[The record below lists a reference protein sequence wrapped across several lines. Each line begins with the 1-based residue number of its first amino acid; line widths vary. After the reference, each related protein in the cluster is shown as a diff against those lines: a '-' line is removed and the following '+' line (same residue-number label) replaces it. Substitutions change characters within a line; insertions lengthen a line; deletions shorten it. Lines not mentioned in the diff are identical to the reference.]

1 MVARKAVAKRNMEFV
16 PSECFTMDSLC
27 ISSYLEPEMALDL
40 SKTTRKTTRNV
51 QCKKAPKRLNVTL
64 NSQPS
69 IQSML
74 TQVTQERDFADV
86 LADALSSQ
94 DPDDV
99 SFSGGN
105 RHTTDA
111 PLANFRFHATN
122 PAACGMGRA
131 SSAEPVTSAAS
142 LEPELEY
149 LRDLASRQN
158 AEIVRHEKKV
168 AELSETCKKQKLKI
182 KKLTS
187 DIDSLRK
194 AQSGTR
200 KMLSRRSKATN
211 TVTQE
216 KDLTQSADLRNKQEA
231 LDIANA
237 KLASVKSEV
246 QVATSN
252 LFAVLA
258 DDSPD
263 PLCDNTRP
271 PPRNPTPAP
280 SSAPAPTPHPSQST
294 KSSQKNKRTRTK
306 PVDISVNFTQS
317 GRSDINIE
325 NTHRRDTLP
334 DNLPPAGGFPPGRP
348 LAADTARPAPTSPGV
363 SFPQPP
369 TYADYIKSNPK
380 PTKIVFGSSLAQ
392 GSAEA
397 LKHKGINVWEY
408 FFSSAEMPFIHLH
421 INKILAA
428 NPQVTQV
435 VLLFGGNDCENMHHM
450 DEIRHQYDL
459 IILSIKR
466 IIPECCI
473 IMSSIPQRRR
483 TSIEGHLKI
492 ATLNKHL
499 WARHNPS
506 ENLHFVDAAPR
517 FAYQFRDRVHMNF
530 IGMRD
535 WAEAIAMRINFIS
548 NFQARAVNLAQ

>member
-1 MVARKAVAKRNMEFV
+1 MVARKAVAKRNMDFV

-51 QCKKAPKRLNVTL
+51 QCKKALKRLNVTQS
-64 NSQPS
+64 SQPS

-131 SSAEPVTSAAS
+131 SSAEPVTSSAS

-187 DIDSLRK
+187 DMDSLRK

-216 KDLTQSADLRNKQEA
+216 KDLTQTAELRNKQEA
-231 LDIANA
+231 LDIARA
-237 KLASVKSEV
+237 KLESVKSEV

-263 PLCDNTRP
+263 PSCDNTGP
-271 PPRNPTPAP
+271 PPQNTTPVPAV
-280 SSAPAPTPHPSQST
+280 PAPTPTPHPPQTNKNSR
-294 KSSQKNKRTRTK
+294 KSKSNRGK
-306 PVDISVNFTQS
+306 PVDIHVKYTES

-325 NTHRRDTLP
+325 TTCRRDTLP
-334 DNLPPAGGFPPGRP
+334 QDLPPAGGFPPGRP
-348 LAADTARPAPTSPGV
+348 LASSGRPTSSPGV
-363 SFPQPP
+363 TFPQPP
-369 TYADYIKSNPK
+369 SYADYIEANPK
-380 PTKIVFGSSLAQ
+380 PTKFVFGSSLAQ

-397 LKHKGINVWEY
+397 LKHKGVNVWEY

-435 VLLFGGNDCENMHHM
+435 VLLFGGNDCENMHHI

-459 IILSIKR
+459 IIQSIKR
-466 IIPECCI
+466 ILPECCI

-483 TSIEGHLKI
+483 TSVEGHLKI

-499 WARHNPS
+499 WARHNPN

-535 WAEAIAMRINFIS
+535 WAEAIAMRIDFIS